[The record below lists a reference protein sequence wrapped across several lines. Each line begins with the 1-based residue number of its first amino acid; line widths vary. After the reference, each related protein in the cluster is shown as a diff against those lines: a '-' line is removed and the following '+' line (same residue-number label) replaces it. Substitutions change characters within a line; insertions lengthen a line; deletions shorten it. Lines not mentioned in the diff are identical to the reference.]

1 MAGSTNTFRLAAE
14 YASCTTRGQLALY
27 QLLPAD
33 QTHFRS
39 AAPYLRGGTSG
50 VLPSVLDVP
59 EVVDQVA
66 AGDRQKI
73 LYENTTGGAIVVN
86 GFIDYRPGG

>member
-1 MAGSTNTFRLAAE
+1 
-14 YASCTTRGQLALY
+14 
-27 QLLPAD
+27 
-33 QTHFRS
+33 
-39 AAPYLRGGTSG
+39 

-73 LYENTTGGAIVVN
+73 LYENTTGAAIVVN

>member
-1 MAGSTNTFRLAAE
+1 MVKG
-14 YASCTTRGQLALY
+14 
-27 QLLPAD
+27 
-33 QTHFRS
+33 
-39 AAPYLRGGTSG
+39 
-50 VLPSVLDVP
+50 VLDVP